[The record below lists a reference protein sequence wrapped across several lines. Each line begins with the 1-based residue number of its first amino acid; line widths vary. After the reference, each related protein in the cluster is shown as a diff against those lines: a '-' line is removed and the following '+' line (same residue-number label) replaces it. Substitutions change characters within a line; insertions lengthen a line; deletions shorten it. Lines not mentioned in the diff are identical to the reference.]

1 MLERLG
7 FEVVATENG
16 AELLQL
22 LQQDADFDGILMDV
36 QMPELD
42 GIETTRRIRQ
52 QREFN
57 HLPIVA
63 LTAHA
68 MRGDEER
75 CLEAGMT
82 DYLSKPIR
90 ANELARV
97 CELIFLL
104 PATTAGRTPHT

>member
-1 MLERLG
+1 
-7 FEVVATENG
+7 
-16 AELLQL
+16 
-22 LQQDADFDGILMDV
+22 MDV

-52 QREFN
+52 QQEFN
-57 HLPIVA
+57 FLPIVA

-97 CELIFLL
+97 CELIFLRPGTN
-104 PATTAGRTPHT
+104 PAGTPHV

>member
-7 FEVVATENG
+7 FEVVTAENG
-16 AELLQL
+16 VELIQIL
-22 LQQDADFDGILMDV
+22 LQDADFDGILMDV

-42 GIETTRRIRQ
+42 GIETTLRIRE
-52 QREFN
+52 QRKFDF
-57 HLPIVA
+57 LPIVA

-97 CELIFLL
+97 CELIFLS
-104 PATTAGRTPHT
+104 PHTHPERKQRT